1 MKLLQLFY
9 LFVNISMLTC
19 ELTDKQEK
27 RINTMAWLLAR
38 FSLTFDPDKIGFS
51 NSENL
56 EQGMNQLT
64 INEANGDKTMLFLY
78 SYFRNNEQEFDNYKE
93 ILDFFGNDNL
103 KILFPSVDLNE
114 LIRIFEERVKTHQ
127 NDIVSK
133 NKIPLTFKKFYTI
146 FQMLRDLVETNS
158 VSHSFETLG
167 DIPINHPLL
176 QLFCNEHFKTQDQE
190 RVITALNNFNLRKYK
205 FVKKLKGRE
214 KESLTLSND
223 FIQHLKGN
231 EDSKPKKWSIH
242 HMIPSE
248 TIVIFYEYYFQLLS
262 QKSEN
267 MNQHKKF
274 DWIKISEF
282 NTQLTFLVEADTL
295 WRKFRGITRP
305 VDDFGK
311 NVNSAQEDFV
321 KYWYRWPIG
330 LLFYGPDQSIRS
342 DDPSKPDNQ
351 KLFNQPND
359 FELYAANI
367 VGQEYFDKVKELN
380 SNILAFVEAY
390 KSKTNNSNDLFE
402 MAFKIYN
409 RLLTIHREAPWDNK
423 IIAPYNSE
431 QWTLKDETN
440 LWEIKTDW
448 AVKALAQQQDLRQQE
463 HQLGQFISGLERI
476 QLLDPVLLSSF
487 YMYRTG
493 PYGRDPKGP
502 AGSRRHDETKRRK
515 RHHLY
520 DHLFYVQQLE
530 TKCLAPVMIIQKK
543 DACDYYLNNGSPSIL
558 AVPVYGWCKLFG

>member
-1 MKLLQLFY
+1 
-9 LFVNISMLTC
+9 MLTC

-27 RINTMAWLLAR
+27 RINTMAWLLAQ

-56 EQGMNQLT
+56 EQEMNQLS
-64 INEANGDKTMLFLY
+64 INEANNGDKTMLSLY

-93 ILDFFGNDNL
+93 ILDFFNNDNL
-103 KILFPSVDLNE
+103 KILFPSVDINE
-114 LIRIFEERVKTHQ
+114 LIRIFEDRVKTHQ

-133 NKIPLTFKKFYTI
+133 DEIPLTFKKFYTI
-146 FQMLRDLVETNS
+146 FQMFPDLIETKS
-158 VSHSFETLG
+158 DSHSFETLG
-167 DIPINHPLL
+167 DIPINHPLM
-176 QLFCNEHFKTQDQE
+176 QLFCNEHFKTNDQE
-190 RVITALNNFNLRKYK
+190 IVITALNNFNLRKYK

-223 FIQHLKGN
+223 FIQHLKGAN
-231 EDSKPKKWSIH
+231 DARESSVQQPEKWSIH
-242 HMIPSE
+242 HMIPSK
-248 TIVIFYEYYFQLLS
+248 TIVTFYEYYFQLLS

-267 MNQHKKF
+267 CNKF

-282 NTQLTFLVEADTL
+282 NTQITFLVEADTL

-330 LLFYGPDQSIRS
+330 LLFYGPDQSIRT
-342 DDPSKPDNQ
+342 DDPKDN
-351 KLFNQPND
+351 
-359 FELYAANI
+359 FEINAANI
-367 VGQEYFDKVKELN
+367 VGQEYFDKVQDLN
-380 SNILAFVEAY
+380 SNILAFNTAY
-390 KSKTNNSNDLFE
+390 KSKTKTVDELFE

-423 IIAPYNSE
+423 IIAPYNSD
-431 QWTLKDETN
+431 QWELESGKWKINTM
-440 LWEIKTDW
+440 WS
-448 AVKALAQQQDLRQQE
+448 VKALAQQQE

-493 PYGRDPKGP
+493 
-502 AGSRRHDETKRRK
+502 AGSHRHDETKRRK
-515 RHHLY
+515 RQHLKGARDLRSHHLY

-530 TKCLAPVMIIQKK
+530 TKCLAPVTIIQKK
-543 DACDYYLNNGSPSIL
+543 DDCDYYLNNGSPSIL